1 MVVLLFS
8 EEEMSENPLKN
19 LYRSKSVYVSLPS
32 KGKYYKSGL
41 ELSIDEELG
50 VMPMTAVDE
59 IKLKSPDALFNGDAL
74 FDLIRSCVP
83 DIQDPREIPA
93 CDTDI
98 IMMAIKIA
106 THGDKLDVT
115 AKCPSCEA
123 ETDYEIPLS
132 NMIASSKPIEEDDV
146 VEINDKVRV
155 YVRPYSLSSQI
166 KGNIQKFHQMRMQL
180 ILNNDMSA
188 EDKANLFNEAL
199 LQASTI
205 SVSLAASNI
214 LKVEITDDED
224 NTTEVTD
231 ENYIMEWVENMDSVT
246 YERVIGRI
254 RTLSD
259 PRVDTGVTLTCSECS
274 HEYNTKVELDPVN
287 FFT

>member
-74 FDLIRSCVP
+74 FELIRSCVP

-231 ENYIMEWVENMDSVT
+231 DNYIMEWVENMDSVT
-246 YERVIGRI
+246 YEKVIGRI

>member
-246 YERVIGRI
+246 YEKVIGRI

>member
-1 MVVLLFS
+1 
-8 EEEMSENPLKN
+8 MSENPLKN

-74 FDLIRSCVP
+74 FELIRSCVP

-231 ENYIMEWVENMDSVT
+231 DNYIMEWVENMDSVT
-246 YERVIGRI
+246 YEKVIGRI